1 MRRLIFVSVL
11 VPLLSGCVAK
21 ALVDVA
27 TAPVRIVSKAADL
40 ATTSQ
45 AEADQKRGREL
56 RQLEQRYGEL
66 ERDYRREN
74 LRCIEGRRK
83 SCESRDAIATEMADI
98 SPQLPVR
105 PE

>member
-1 MRRLIFVSVL
+1 MRRLIFVNVFAL
-11 VPLLSGCVAK
+11 LLSGCVAK

-27 TAPVRIVSKAADL
+27 TAPVRIASKAADL

-56 RQLEQRYGEL
+56 RKLEQRYGAL

-74 LRCIEGRRK
+74 LRCIEGRRE
-83 SCESRDAIATEMADI
+83 SCESRDAMAVEMAEI
-98 SPQLPVR
+98 RPQIPVQ
-105 PE
+105 PD